1 MTMTSILEVARRLLA
16 LSQTGLHFSDQVFDR
31 ERYEEIA
38 QLATELL
45 ARESQFTAPDLR
57 DLWRIEDGY
66 VTPKIDVRGAVFRD
80 DKVLLVR
87 ERSDG
92 KWTMPGGY
100 ADVNEWPSLSV
111 QREIE
116 QESGYSARALK
127 LAAVHDRAK
136 HNYPAYMF
144 HIWKLFFICEITG
157 GEARVS
163 SETDGVDF
171 FSIAQLPPLSTGRT
185 TAAQIERMYVHH
197 RDRELVTDFD

>member
-1 MTMTSILEVARRLLA
+1 MTSILEVARRLLA

-45 ARESQFTAPDLR
+45 ARESSVAAADLR
-57 DLWRIEDGY
+57 DMWRIEDGY
-66 VTPKIDVRGAVFRD
+66 ITPKIDVRGAIFRD
-80 DKVLLVR
+80 DNVLLVR

-92 KWTMPGGY
+92 KWTLPGGY
-100 ADVNEWPSLSV
+100 ADVNEWPSFSV

-116 QESGYSARALK
+116 QESGYTAKAVK
-127 LAAVHDRAK
+127 LAAIFDRAK
-136 HNYPAYMF
+136 HNHPPYMF

-157 GEARVS
+157 GEARLS

-171 FSIAQLPPLSTGRT
+171 FPISALPPLSTART

-197 RDRELVTDFD
+197 CNRDLATEFD